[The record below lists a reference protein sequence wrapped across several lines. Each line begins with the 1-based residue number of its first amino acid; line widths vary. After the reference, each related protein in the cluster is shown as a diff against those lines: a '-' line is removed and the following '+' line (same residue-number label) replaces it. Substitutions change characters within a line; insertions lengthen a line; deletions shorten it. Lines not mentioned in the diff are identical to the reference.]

1 MLRDERSQNTV
12 QLTIKLKLKLKKKT
26 KRDVTMDWNS
36 EMPVLSISRNI
47 I

>member
-26 KRDVTMDWNS
+26 KRDVTVDWNS
-36 EMPVLSISRNI
+36 EMTVLSISRNI

>member
-1 MLRDERSQNTV
+1 MLRDERSQNTM

-26 KRDVTMDWNS
+26 KRDVTVDWNS
-36 EMPVLSISRNI
+36 EMTVLSISRNI